1 MYILASGSPRRK
13 ELLSLIVPEYE
24 ILVSGCEESVPE
36 GTPAE
41 KVPAILAE
49 QKALA
54 VASLRPK
61 DTVIGSD
68 TVVVLDDEIFGKPKD
83 FAHAHQMLRALSGKR
98 HFVYTGVAVAE
109 KGGVRSFVEKTE
121 VEFYELSD
129 ETIDNYIATG
139 EPMDK
144 AGVPIWNTEELI
156 KAGWMDEFGKWKTD
170 NGFRPECY
178 DKAGA
183 YGIQGKGSVLVKG
196 ITGDYFNVM
205 GLPVAETA
213 RFLGIV
219 K

>member
-13 ELLSLIVPEYE
+13 ELLSLIIPEYE
-24 ILVSGCEESVPE
+24 VLVSGCEEFVPE

-54 VASLRPK
+54 VAKLRPD

-68 TVVVLDDEIFGKPKD
+68 TVVVLGGEIFGKPKD
-83 FAHAHQMLRALSGKR
+83 KAHAHSMLRALSGKK

-109 KGGVRSFVEKTE
+109 KSSVRSFVQKTE

-139 EPMDK
+139 EPM
-144 AGVPIWNTEELI
+144 
-156 KAGWMDEFGKWKTD
+156 
-170 NGFRPECY
+170 

-213 RFLGIV
+213 RFLGLI

>member
-13 ELLSLIVPEYE
+13 ELLSLIIPEFE
-24 ILVSGCEESVPE
+24 ILVSGCEEFVPE

-41 KVPAILAE
+41 KVPALLAE

-54 VASLRPK
+54 VAKLRP
-61 DTVIGSD
+61 DDIVIGSD
-68 TVVVLDDEIFGKPKD
+68 TVVVLGGEIFGKPKD
-83 FAHAHQMLRALSGKR
+83 KSHAHAMLRALSGKK

-109 KGGVRSFVEKTE
+109 KGEVRSFVQKTE

-129 ETIDNYIATG
+129 ETIDKYIESF
-139 EPMDK
+139 EPM
-144 AGVPIWNTEELI
+144 
-156 KAGWMDEFGKWKTD
+156 
-170 NGFRPECY
+170 

-196 ITGDYFNVM
+196 IVGDYFNVM

-213 RFLGIV
+213 RFLGLV
-219 K
+219 

>member
-1 MYILASGSPRRK
+1 MLILASGSPRRK
-13 ELLSLIVPEYE
+13 ELLSLITDEFE
-24 ILVSGCEESVPE
+24 ILVSGCDEFVPE

-54 VASLRPK
+54 VAKLRPE

-68 TVVVLDDEIFGKPKD
+68 TVVVLNDEIFGKPKD
-83 FAHAHQMLRALSGKR
+83 KAHAHAMLKALSGKK

-109 KGGVRSFVEKTE
+109 NDKVRSFVQKTE

-129 ETIDNYIATG
+129 ETIEKYIATG
-139 EPMDK
+139 EPM
-144 AGVPIWNTEELI
+144 
-156 KAGWMDEFGKWKTD
+156 
-170 NGFRPECY
+170 

-196 ITGDYFNVM
+196 IAGDYFNVM

-213 RFLGIV
+213 RFLGLV
-219 K
+219 

>member
-1 MYILASGSPRRK
+1 MLILASGSPRRR
-13 ELLSLIVPEYE
+13 ELLSLITDEFEV
-24 ILVSGCEESVPE
+24 LVSGCEEFVPE

-54 VASLRPK
+54 VAKLRPE

-68 TVVVLDDEIFGKPKD
+68 TVVVLNGEIFGKPKD
-83 FAHAHQMLRALSGKR
+83 KEHARAMLKALSGKK

-109 KGGVRSFVEKTE
+109 KGEVRSFVQKTE

-129 ETIDNYIATG
+129 ETIEKYIESL

-144 AGVPIWNTEELI
+144 AGS
-156 KAGWMDEFGKWKTD
+156 
-170 NGFRPECY
+170 
-178 DKAGA
+178 

-196 ITGDYFNVM
+196 ISGDYFNVM

-213 RFLGIV
+213 RFLGLV

>member
-1 MYILASGSPRRK
+1 MLILASGSPRRR
-13 ELLSLIVPEYE
+13 ELLSLITDEFE
-24 ILVSGCEESVPE
+24 ILVSGCDEFVPE

-54 VASLRPK
+54 VAKLRPE

-68 TVVVLDDEIFGKPKD
+68 TVVVLNDEIFGKPKD
-83 FAHAHQMLRALSGKR
+83 KAHAHAMLKALSGKR

-109 KGGVRSFVEKTE
+109 KGEVRSFVQKTE

-129 ETIDNYIATG
+129 ETIEKYIATG
-139 EPMDK
+139 EPM
-144 AGVPIWNTEELI
+144 
-156 KAGWMDEFGKWKTD
+156 
-170 NGFRPECY
+170 

-196 ITGDYFNVM
+196 IVGDYFNVM

-213 RFLGIV
+213 RFLGLV
-219 K
+219 

>member
-1 MYILASGSPRRK
+1 MLILASGSPRRR
-13 ELLSLIVPEYE
+13 ELLSLITDEFE
-24 ILVSGCEESVPE
+24 ILVSGCDEFVPE

-54 VASLRPK
+54 VAKLRPE

-68 TVVVLDDEIFGKPKD
+68 TVVVLNNEIFGKPKD
-83 FAHAHQMLRALSGKR
+83 KAHAHAMLKALSGKR

-109 KGGVRSFVEKTE
+109 KGEVRSFVQKTE

-129 ETIDNYIATG
+129 ETIEKYIATG
-139 EPMDK
+139 EPM
-144 AGVPIWNTEELI
+144 
-156 KAGWMDEFGKWKTD
+156 
-170 NGFRPECY
+170 

-196 ITGDYFNVM
+196 IAGDYFNVI

-213 RFLGIV
+213 RFLGLV
-219 K
+219 

>member
-1 MYILASGSPRRK
+1 MLILASGSPRRR
-13 ELLSLIVPEYE
+13 ELLSLITDEFE
-24 ILVSGCEESVPE
+24 ILVSGCDEFVPE

-54 VASLRPK
+54 VAKLRPE

-68 TVVVLDDEIFGKPKD
+68 TVVVLNNEIFGKPKD
-83 FAHAHQMLRALSGKR
+83 KSHAHTMLKALSGKK

-109 KGGVRSFVEKTE
+109 KGEVRSFVQKTE

-129 ETIDNYIATG
+129 ETIEKYIATG
-139 EPMDK
+139 EPM
-144 AGVPIWNTEELI
+144 
-156 KAGWMDEFGKWKTD
+156 
-170 NGFRPECY
+170 

-196 ITGDYFNVM
+196 IVGDYFNVM

-213 RFLGIV
+213 RFLGLV
-219 K
+219 

>member
-1 MYILASGSPRRK
+1 MLILASGSPRSR
-13 ELLSLIVPEYE
+13 ELLSLITDEFE
-24 ILVSGCEESVPE
+24 ILVSGCDEFVPE
-36 GTPAE
+36 GTPAK

-54 VASLRPK
+54 VAKLRPE

-68 TVVVLDDEIFGKPKD
+68 TVVVLNDEIFGKPKD
-83 FAHAHQMLRALSGKR
+83 KAHAHAMLKALSGKK

-109 KGGVRSFVEKTE
+109 KGEVRSFVQKTE

-129 ETIDNYIATG
+129 ETIEKYIATG
-139 EPMDK
+139 EPM
-144 AGVPIWNTEELI
+144 
-156 KAGWMDEFGKWKTD
+156 
-170 NGFRPECY
+170 

-213 RFLGIV
+213 RFLGLV
-219 K
+219 

>member
-1 MYILASGSPRRK
+1 MLILASGSPRRR
-13 ELLSLIVPEYE
+13 ELLSLITDEFE
-24 ILVSGCEESVPE
+24 ILVSGCDEFVPE

-54 VASLRPK
+54 VAKLRPE

-68 TVVVLDDEIFGKPKD
+68 TVVVLNNEIFGKPKD
-83 FAHAHQMLRALSGKR
+83 KAHAHAMLKALSGKR

-109 KGGVRSFVEKTE
+109 KGEVRSFVQKTE

-129 ETIDNYIATG
+129 ETIEKYITTG
-139 EPMDK
+139 EPM
-144 AGVPIWNTEELI
+144 
-156 KAGWMDEFGKWKTD
+156 
-170 NGFRPECY
+170 

-196 ITGDYFNVM
+196 IVGDYFNVM
-205 GLPVAETA
+205 GLPVAETS
-213 RFLGIV
+213 RFLGLV
-219 K
+219 

>member
-1 MYILASGSPRRK
+1 MLILASGSPRRR
-13 ELLSLIVPEYE
+13 ELLSLITDEFEV
-24 ILVSGCEESVPE
+24 LVSGCDEFVPE

-54 VASLRPK
+54 VAKLRPE

-68 TVVVLDDEIFGKPKD
+68 TVVVLNNEIFGKPKD
-83 FAHAHQMLRALSGKR
+83 KPHAHAMLKALSGKK

-109 KGGVRSFVEKTE
+109 KGSVRSFVQKTE

-129 ETIDNYIATG
+129 ETIEKYIATG
-139 EPMDK
+139 EPM
-144 AGVPIWNTEELI
+144 
-156 KAGWMDEFGKWKTD
+156 
-170 NGFRPECY
+170 

-196 ITGDYFNVM
+196 IIGDYFNVM

-213 RFLGIV
+213 RFLGLV
-219 K
+219 

>member
-1 MYILASGSPRRK
+1 MLILASGSPRRR
-13 ELLSLIVPEYE
+13 ELLSLITDEFE
-24 ILVSGCEESVPE
+24 ILVSGCDEFVPE

-54 VASLRPK
+54 VAKLRPE

-68 TVVVLDDEIFGKPKD
+68 TVVVLNDEIFGKPKD
-83 FAHAHQMLRALSGKR
+83 KVHAHAMLKALSGKR

-109 KGGVRSFVEKTE
+109 KGEVRSFVQKTE

-129 ETIDNYIATG
+129 ETIEKYIATG
-139 EPMDK
+139 EPM
-144 AGVPIWNTEELI
+144 
-156 KAGWMDEFGKWKTD
+156 
-170 NGFRPECY
+170 

-196 ITGDYFNVM
+196 IVGDYFNVM

-213 RFLGIV
+213 RFLGLV
-219 K
+219 

>member
-1 MYILASGSPRRK
+1 MLILASGSPRRR
-13 ELLSLIVPEYE
+13 ELLSLITDEFEV
-24 ILVSGCEESVPE
+24 LVSGCDEFVPE

-54 VASLRPK
+54 VAKLRPE

-68 TVVVLDDEIFGKPKD
+68 TVVVLNNEIFGKPKD
-83 FAHAHQMLRALSGKR
+83 KVHAHAMLKALSGKR

-109 KGGVRSFVEKTE
+109 KGSVRSFVQKTE

-129 ETIDNYIATG
+129 ETIEKYIATG
-139 EPMDK
+139 EPM
-144 AGVPIWNTEELI
+144 
-156 KAGWMDEFGKWKTD
+156 
-170 NGFRPECY
+170 

-196 ITGDYFNVM
+196 IIGDYFNVM

-213 RFLGIV
+213 RFLGLV
-219 K
+219 

>member
-1 MYILASGSPRRK
+1 MLILASGSPRRR
-13 ELLSLIVPEYE
+13 ELLSLITDEFE
-24 ILVSGCEESVPE
+24 ILVSGCDEFVPE

-54 VASLRPK
+54 VAKLRPE

-68 TVVVLDDEIFGKPKD
+68 TVVVLNNEIFGKPKD
-83 FAHAHQMLRALSGKR
+83 KAHAHAMLKALSGKK

-109 KGGVRSFVEKTE
+109 KGEVRSFVQKTE

-129 ETIDNYIATG
+129 ETIEKYIATG
-139 EPMDK
+139 EPM
-144 AGVPIWNTEELI
+144 
-156 KAGWMDEFGKWKTD
+156 
-170 NGFRPECY
+170 

-196 ITGDYFNVM
+196 IVGDYFNVM

-213 RFLGIV
+213 RFLGLV
-219 K
+219 

>member
-1 MYILASGSPRRK
+1 MLILASGSPRRRK
-13 ELLSLIVPEYE
+13 LLSLITDEFEV
-24 ILVSGCEESVPE
+24 LVSGCDEFVPE

-54 VASLRPK
+54 VAKLRPE

-68 TVVVLDDEIFGKPKD
+68 TVVVLNNEIFGKPKD
-83 FAHAHQMLRALSGKR
+83 KVHAHAMLKALSGKR

-109 KGGVRSFVEKTE
+109 KGSVRSFVQKTE

-129 ETIDNYIATG
+129 ETIEKYIATG
-139 EPMDK
+139 EPM
-144 AGVPIWNTEELI
+144 
-156 KAGWMDEFGKWKTD
+156 
-170 NGFRPECY
+170 

-196 ITGDYFNVM
+196 IIGDYFNVM

-213 RFLGIV
+213 RFLGLV
-219 K
+219 

>member
-13 ELLSLIVPEYE
+13 ELLSLFLPEFE
-24 ILVSGCEESVPE
+24 ILVSGCDEFVPK

-54 VASLRPK
+54 VAKLRP
-61 DTVIGSD
+61 DDIVIGSD
-68 TVVVLDDEIFGKPKD
+68 TIVVLNGEIFGKPKSEVH
-83 FAHAHQMLRALSGKR
+83 AHAMLKALSGKK

-109 KGGVRSFVEKTE
+109 KGEVRSFVQKTE

-129 ETIDNYIATG
+129 ETIEKYIATG
-139 EPMDK
+139 EPM
-144 AGVPIWNTEELI
+144 
-156 KAGWMDEFGKWKTD
+156 
-170 NGFRPECY
+170 

-196 ITGDYFNVM
+196 IAGDYFNVM

>member
-1 MYILASGSPRRK
+1 MLILASGSPRRR
-13 ELLSLIVPEYE
+13 ELLSLITDEFEV
-24 ILVSGCEESVPE
+24 LVSGCDEFIPE

-54 VASLRPK
+54 VAKLRPD

-68 TVVVLDDEIFGKPKD
+68 TVVVLNGEIFGKPKSKEH
-83 FAHAHQMLRALSGKR
+83 AHAMLRTLSGKK

-109 KGGVRSFVEKTE
+109 KGEVRSFVQKPE

-129 ETIDNYIATG
+129 ETIDKYIETL

-144 AGVPIWNTEELI
+144 AG
-156 KAGWMDEFGKWKTD
+156 A
-170 NGFRPECY
+170 C
-178 DKAGA
+178 
-183 YGIQGKGSVLVKG
+183 GIQGKGSVLVKG
-196 ITGDYFNVM
+196 IVGDYFNVM

-213 RFLGIV
+213 RFLELV
-219 K
+219 

>member
-1 MYILASGSPRRK
+1 MLILASGSPRRR
-13 ELLSLIVPEYE
+13 ELLSLITDEFEV
-24 ILVSGCEESVPE
+24 LVSGCDEFVPE

-54 VASLRPK
+54 VAKLRPE

-68 TVVVLDDEIFGKPKD
+68 TVVVLNNEIFGKPKD
-83 FAHAHQMLRALSGKR
+83 KVHAHAMLKALSGKR

-109 KGGVRSFVEKTE
+109 KGSVRSFVQKTE

-129 ETIDNYIATG
+129 ETIEKYIATG
-139 EPMDK
+139 EPM
-144 AGVPIWNTEELI
+144 
-156 KAGWMDEFGKWKTD
+156 
-170 NGFRPECY
+170 

-196 ITGDYFNVM
+196 IVGDYFNVM

-213 RFLGIV
+213 RFLELV
-219 K
+219 

>member
-13 ELLSLIVPEYE
+13 ELLSLIIPEYE
-24 ILVSGCEESVPE
+24 VLVSGCEEFVPE

-41 KVPAILAE
+41 KVPALLAE

-54 VASLRPK
+54 VAKLRPES
-61 DTVIGSD
+61 TVIGSD
-68 TVVVLDDEIFGKPKD
+68 TVIVLNGEIFGKPKD
-83 FAHAHQMLRALSGKR
+83 EAHAHAMLKALSGKR

-109 KGGVRSFVEKTE
+109 NGFVRSFVQKTE

-129 ETIDNYIATG
+129 ETIDRYIDTG
-139 EPMDK
+139 EPM
-144 AGVPIWNTEELI
+144 
-156 KAGWMDEFGKWKTD
+156 
-170 NGFRPECY
+170 

-196 ITGDYFNVM
+196 IMGDYFNVM

-213 RFLGIV
+213 RFLGLIE
-219 K
+219 

>member
-13 ELLSLIVPEYE
+13 ELLNLFIDDYE
-24 ILVSGCEESVPE
+24 VLVSGCEEFVPE

-54 VASLRPK
+54 VADLRPD

-68 TVVVLDDEIFGKPKD
+68 TVVVLNNEIFGKPKD
-83 FAHAHQMLRALSGKR
+83 KEHAYAMLRALSGKK

-109 KGGVRSFVEKTE
+109 KGEVRSFVQKTE

-129 ETIDNYIATG
+129 ETIEKYIATG
-139 EPMDK
+139 EPM
-144 AGVPIWNTEELI
+144 
-156 KAGWMDEFGKWKTD
+156 
-170 NGFRPECY
+170 

-183 YGIQGKGSVLVKG
+183 YGIQGKGSVLIKG
-196 ITGDYFNVM
+196 IVGDYFNVM

-213 RFLGIV
+213 RFLGLV
-219 K
+219 

>member
-13 ELLSLIVPEYE
+13 ELLSLIIPEYE
-24 ILVSGCEESVPE
+24 VLVSGCEEFVPE

-54 VASLRPK
+54 VAKLRPE

-68 TVVVLDDEIFGKPKD
+68 TVVVLDNEIFGKPKD
-83 FAHAHQMLRALSGKR
+83 ETHAHSMLRSLSGKK

-109 KGGVRSFVEKTE
+109 KGSVRSFVQKTE

-129 ETIDNYIATG
+129 ETIEKYIATG
-139 EPMDK
+139 EPM
-144 AGVPIWNTEELI
+144 
-156 KAGWMDEFGKWKTD
+156 
-170 NGFRPECY
+170 

-213 RFLGIV
+213 RFLGLV

>member
-1 MYILASGSPRRK
+1 MLILASGSPRRR
-13 ELLSLIVPEYE
+13 ELLSLITDEFE
-24 ILVSGCEESVPE
+24 ILVSGCDEFVPE

-54 VASLRPK
+54 VAKLRPA

-68 TVVVLDDEIFGKPKD
+68 TVVVLNNEIFGKPKD
-83 FAHAHQMLRALSGKR
+83 KTHARAMLKALSGKK

-109 KGGVRSFVEKTE
+109 KGEVRSFVQKTE

-129 ETIDNYIATG
+129 ETIEKYIATG
-139 EPMDK
+139 EPM
-144 AGVPIWNTEELI
+144 
-156 KAGWMDEFGKWKTD
+156 
-170 NGFRPECY
+170 

-196 ITGDYFNVM
+196 IAGDYFNVM

-213 RFLGIV
+213 RFLGLV
-219 K
+219 

>member
-13 ELLSLIVPEYE
+13 ELSSLFLPEFE
-24 ILVSGCEESVPE
+24 VLVSGCEESVPE
-36 GTPAE
+36 STPAE

-54 VASLRPK
+54 VAKLRP
-61 DTVIGSD
+61 DDIVIGSD
-68 TVVVLDDEIFGKPKD
+68 TVVVLNNEIFGKPKD
-83 FAHAHQMLRALSGKR
+83 KAHARTMLKALSGKK

-109 KGGVRSFVEKTE
+109 KGEVRSFVQKTE

-129 ETIDNYIATG
+129 ETIEKYIATG
-139 EPMDK
+139 EPM
-144 AGVPIWNTEELI
+144 
-156 KAGWMDEFGKWKTD
+156 
-170 NGFRPECY
+170 

-196 ITGDYFNVM
+196 IVGDYFNVM

-213 RFLGIV
+213 RFLGLV

>member
-1 MYILASGSPRRK
+1 
-13 ELLSLIVPEYE
+13 
-24 ILVSGCEESVPE
+24 
-36 GTPAE
+36 
-41 KVPAILAE
+41 
-49 QKALA
+49 
-54 VASLRPK
+54 
-61 DTVIGSD
+61 
-68 TVVVLDDEIFGKPKD
+68 
-83 FAHAHQMLRALSGKR
+83 
-98 HFVYTGVAVAE
+98 
-109 KGGVRSFVEKTE
+109 

-139 EPMDK
+139 EPM
-144 AGVPIWNTEELI
+144 
-156 KAGWMDEFGKWKTD
+156 
-170 NGFRPECY
+170 

>member
-13 ELLSLIVPEYE
+13 ELLSLITDEFE
-24 ILVSGCEESVPE
+24 ILVSGCDEFVPD

-54 VASLRPK
+54 VSKLRPN

-68 TVVVLDDEIFGKPKD
+68 TVVVLNNEIFGKPKD
-83 FAHAHQMLRALSGKR
+83 KSHAHFMLKALSGKK

-109 KGGVRSFVEKTE
+109 NGSVRSFVQKTE

-129 ETIDNYIATG
+129 ETIEKYISTG
-139 EPMDK
+139 EPM
-144 AGVPIWNTEELI
+144 
-156 KAGWMDEFGKWKTD
+156 
-170 NGFRPECY
+170 

-196 ITGDYFNVM
+196 IVGDYFNVM

-213 RFLGIV
+213 RFLNLL
-219 K
+219 

>member
-13 ELLSLIVPEYE
+13 ELLSLIIPEYE
-24 ILVSGCEESVPE
+24 VLVSGCEESVPN

-41 KVPAILAE
+41 KVPALLAE

-54 VASLRPK
+54 VAKLRPD

-68 TVVVLDDEIFGKPKD
+68 TVVVLDGEIFGKPKD
-83 FAHAHQMLRALSGKR
+83 EAHAHTMLRALSGKR

-109 KGGVRSFVEKTE
+109 KGSVRSFVQKTE

-129 ETIDNYIATG
+129 ETIEKYVSTG
-139 EPMDK
+139 EPM
-144 AGVPIWNTEELI
+144 
-156 KAGWMDEFGKWKTD
+156 
-170 NGFRPECY
+170 

-183 YGIQGKGSVLVKG
+183 YGIQGKGCVLVKG
-196 ITGDYFNVM
+196 VVGDYFNVM
-205 GLPVAETA
+205 GLPVAELA
-213 RFLGIV
+213 RFLGLV